1 MKRIAVFCV
10 TFHSDV
16 ELEHYKASLRKAAE
30 KAVRRASR
38 AVSRAANRAALRAAT
53 VRLPRLP

>member
-16 ELEHYKASLRKAAE
+16 ELEHYKASLQ
-30 KAVRRASR
+30 R
-38 AVSRAANRAALRAAT
+38 AVEAAKGEVASKTFTKSSGNDDDDLIQN
-53 VRLPRLP
+53 